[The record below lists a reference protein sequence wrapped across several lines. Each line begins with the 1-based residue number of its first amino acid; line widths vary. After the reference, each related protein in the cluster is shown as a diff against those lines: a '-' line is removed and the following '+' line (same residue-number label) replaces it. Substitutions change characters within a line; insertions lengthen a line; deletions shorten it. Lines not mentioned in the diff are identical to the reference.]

1 MKIMGW
7 KGFGR
12 GSLNFMKKADFG
24 GDGASQKLQVAFFVP
39 FFLDDLEDLY
49 SRYIEK

>member
-24 GDGASQKLQVAFFVP
+24 GDGAFQKLQVAFFVP